1 MTTAMITPHM
11 ISFGI
16 IPVREYKV
24 SNQVGKGG
32 KSEQDEKD
40 LR

>member
-1 MTTAMITPHM
+1 MTTAMFTPHM